1 MAFWQRGA
9 SIEEVEFKSF
19 LLVGVER
26 ECVGNPRTE
35 CDLKSTTLIRV
46 GERMTFEVLQNDF
59 KSGLIESFCRFPSIS
74 LFSGR

>member
-1 MAFWQRGA
+1 M
-9 SIEEVEFKSF
+9 SF

-26 ECVGNPRTE
+26 ECVGNSRTE

-46 GERMTFEVLQNDF
+46 GERMTFEVLQIQNDF